1 MVEGGGL
8 ENRWRGN
15 SLLGS
20 NPSPS
25 AIFFRRAG
33 GLSLSGRQTLGRSI
47 LLVIFEAKFKEKF
60 ETFVA
65 QNSQLGIKGWSGV

>member
-25 AIFFRRAG
+25 AIFSRHT
-33 GLSLSGRQTLGRSI
+33 SGFSMLVRKMPRKSI
-47 LLVIFEAKFKEKF
+47 LLVIFQAP
-60 ETFVA
+60 
-65 QNSQLGIKGWSGV
+65 LGGVLDIRCPELLAWRKG